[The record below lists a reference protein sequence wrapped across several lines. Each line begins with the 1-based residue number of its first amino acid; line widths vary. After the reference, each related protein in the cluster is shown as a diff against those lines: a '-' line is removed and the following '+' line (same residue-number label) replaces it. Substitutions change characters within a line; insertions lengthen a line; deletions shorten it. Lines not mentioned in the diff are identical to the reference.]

1 MRILALEPYY
11 GGSHQAFLDGWIT
24 HSRHQWTVL
33 SLPPYHW
40 KWRMRHAA
48 ITMARQLRHPPHQGQ
63 EWDVLFCSD
72 MLNLA
77 EFRGLAP
84 RPIANLKSC
93 LYFHENQLTYP
104 SQQPRDW
111 DYHFNFTNFTSAIA
125 ADAIWFNTAFH
136 RDEMLAALVDFLH
149 RMPDHQPLEEIDLI
163 RNKSAIHY
171 PGVPSIAPRLTRSP
185 GPPRITW
192 ASRWEHDKDPEMF
205 FAAME
210 ALKGQGVSFRL
221 NVLGQ
226 SFRNSPPIFE
236 SARNQLAENI
246 DRWGFLDSVEDYH
259 ETLRQTD
266 IFVSTAQHE
275 FFGIAAVEAMT
286 AGAYPLLPARLAYP
300 ELLQQTEHP
309 ERNCFFYDGDI
320 SSLVSRLAEL
330 TGQIP
335 GTTDAHLPQRA
346 LAARLQGFQWSARA
360 PAMDQEIECLA
371 TDTQGY

>member
-11 GGSHQAFLDGWIT
+11 GGSHQAFLDGWIA
-24 HSRHQWTVL
+24 HSSHQWTVI

-48 ITMARQLRHPPHQGQ
+48 ITMARQLHQSPYQGQ
-63 EWDVLFCSD
+63 EWDVIFCSD

-84 RPIANLKSC
+84 RPIANLKTC

-136 RDEMLAALVDFLH
+136 RDEMFPALVEFLH
-149 RMPDHQPLEEIDLI
+149 RMPDHQPLEEIERL
-163 RNKSAIHY
+163 KSKSSIHY
-171 PGVPSIAPRLTRSP
+171 PGIPPIAPRLSRLP

-192 ASRWEHDKDPEMF
+192 ASRWEHDKDPQMF
-205 FAAME
+205 FAAMQ
-210 ALKGQGVSFRL
+210 ALKKQGISFRL

-226 SFRNSPPIFE
+226 SFRNSPPVFE
-236 SARNQLAENI
+236 SARHELAEFI
-246 DRWGFLDSVEDYH
+246 DQWGFLDSIEDYH
-259 ETLRQTD
+259 ETLRHTD

-275 FFGIAAVEAMT
+275 FFGIATVEAMT

-300 ELLQQTEHP
+300 ELLQRAEHP
-309 ERNCFFYDGDI
+309 EHECFFYDGDI
-320 SSLVSRLAEL
+320 SSLVKRLTEL
-330 TGQIP
+330 TRQLP
-335 GTTDAHLPQRA
+335 HTSDAHLPQRA
-346 LAARLQGFQWSARA
+346 LDARLQDFQWSKRA
-360 PAMDQEIECLA
+360 PAMDIAIESLVS
-371 TDTQGY
+371 GS